1 MPNRLRLS
9 NAGEYRRRVTRPR
22 RRNQRVRQNK
32 GVAMKSDSR
41 PERKF
46 WQIAL
51 ADLERELGA
60 DAKGLTAS
68 EAALRRLHYGP
79 NALEE
84 RRRLSLPLKFLSRF
98 RNPLVIILLVAA
110 GVSALTGDLTSFII
124 ILTIVLMSAALDTVQ
139 EFRAEQAAEALKVS
153 VALKEQVLRDGKEV
167 TVLGGDLVPGDVVL
181 LGAGDL
187 VPADGRLLE
196 TRDFFVNE
204 ALLTGESYPSEKHAR
219 DEGVDSPEVASAT
232 NAAFMGSSVMNGS
245 ARLMV
250 CGTGLATQLGQISSS
265 LRRAPPPSALDQ
277 GAHRFGMLIV
287 RFTGALVLFVLL
299 INLLFHRPWLE
310 SFLFAVAL
318 AVGLTPELL
327 PMIISVTLARGAIR
341 MAKVQVIV
349 KRLGAIHDLG
359 SMDVLC
365 TDKTGT
371 LTEAKIGLTRQVAL
385 SGAES
390 PHVLDLAW
398 LNSHFQAGLRNP
410 LDAAII
416 ESGPPRDAGW
426 TKIDEVP
433 FDFQRRRVSVL
444 VEHEGRRL
452 LVTKGAPEDVIKLA
466 TRFEEPGKPELLPL
480 DEAARV
486 RAAKV
491 FEGFSPDGLRTLGVG
506 WRELEPNRPGA
517 TVGDEQ
523 DLIFAGFVVFSDPP
537 KASAGA
543 AIAALG
549 AKGVSVKIL
558 SGDNEHVTQHVCA
571 ALGIPITGLLT
582 GTEIEPLSDEALAA
596 RLEETNLFCLTPV
609 QKNRIILG
617 LRRRGHVVGY
627 LGDGIN
633 DAPSLHT
640 ADVGISVDSAVDVAK
655 DAADIILL
663 QQDLGVLERGVT
675 EGRRA
680 FGNIMKFIMMAMS
693 SNFGNMFSMAG
704 ATLILP
710 FLPMLPVQILL
721 NNLLYAVSEMPIPLD
736 EVDSEITEKPEH
748 WDMRFIRNFMLVM
761 GPVSSI
767 FDFLTFG
774 LLLLVFHANE
784 ALFQTG
790 WFIESLATQ
799 VLVIFVLRTRRNPLK
814 SRPHPLLATTSIA
827 VVVLAIMLPF
837 TPLGSWFGFV
847 PPSTAFLLAIAGLTL
862 SYLLLAQGA
871 KWAFYRRWSPVGAVP
886 APLIRAQLPLLERS

>member
-1 MPNRLRLS
+1 MAADPEELPM
-9 NAGEYRRRVTRPR
+9 T
-22 RRNQRVRQNK
+22 
-32 GVAMKSDSR
+32 SDSG

-51 ADLERELGA
+51 ADLEKQLGA
-60 DAKGLTAS
+60 GGNGLTS
-68 EAALRRLHYGP
+68 TEAAARRLRYGP
-79 NALEE
+79 NALEA
-84 RRRLSLPLKFLSRF
+84 RQRLSLPLKFLSRF

-110 GVSALTGDLTSFII
+110 AISAGTGDLASFII
-124 ILTIVLMSAALDTVQ
+124 ISTIVLMSAVLDTVQ
-139 EFRAEQAAEALKVS
+139 EYRAEQAAESLKVS
-153 VALKEQVLRDGKEV
+153 VALKEQVLRDGQEA
-167 TVLGGDLVPGDVVL
+167 TVLGQDLVLGDVVL
-181 LGAGDL
+181 LAAGDL

-196 TRDFFVNE
+196 ARDFFVNE
-204 ALLTGESYPSEKHAR
+204 ALLTGESYPAEKHAR
-219 DEGVDSPEVASAT
+219 DEGVESTEVAEAT

-245 ARLMV
+245 AKLFV
-250 CGTGLATQLGQISSS
+250 CATGLTTQLGQISST

-287 RFTGALVLFVLL
+287 RFTEVLVLFVLL
-299 INLLFHRPWLE
+299 VNLLFHRPWLE

-341 MAKVQVIV
+341 MAKAQVIV

-371 LTEAKIGLTRQVAL
+371 LTEAKIELARQVAL
-385 SGAES
+385 SGADS
-390 PHVLDLAW
+390 PHALDLAW

-410 LDAAII
+410 LDTAIV
-416 ESGPPRDAGW
+416 ESGAPRAAGW
-426 TKIDEVP
+426 AKIDEVP

-444 VEHEGRRL
+444 VEHDGHRL
-452 LVTKGAPEDVIKLA
+452 LITKGAPEDIIEHAV
-466 TRFEEPGKPELLPL
+466 RYEEPGKLEPLPL
-480 DEAARV
+480 DDAARA
-486 RAAKV
+486 RATKV
-491 FEGFSPDGLRTLGVG
+491 FEQLSADGFRALGVA
-506 WRELEPNRPGA
+506 WRELEPDRKAA
-517 TVGDEQ
+517 TVVDEQ
-523 DLIFAGFVVFSDPP
+523 ELVFAGFVVFSDPP
-537 KASAGA
+537 KKSAGA

-549 AKGVSVKIL
+549 INGIGVKIL
-558 SGDNEHVTQHVCA
+558 SGDNERVTQHVCA
-571 ALGIPITGLLT
+571 ELGIPITGLLT
-582 GTEIEPLSDEALAA
+582 GTEIEALDDMALSA
-596 RLEETNLFCLTPV
+596 RLEETNLFCRVTPI

-617 LRRRGHVVGY
+617 LRHRGHVVGY

-663 QQDLGVLERGVT
+663 RQDLGVLERGVT

-736 EVDSEITEKPEH
+736 AVDNEITAKPEH

-761 GPVSSI
+761 GPVSSV

-799 VLVIFVLRTRRNPLK
+799 VLVIFVLRTRGNPLK
-814 SRPHPLLATTSIA
+814 SRPHPLLATTSLA
-827 VVVLAIMLPF
+827 VVVVAVVLPF
-837 TPLGSWFGFV
+837 TPLGTWFGFA
-847 PPSTAFLLAIAGLTL
+847 PPSALFLLAIAGLTV
-862 SYLLLAQGA
+862 SYLVLAQGA
-871 KWAFYRRWSPVGAVP
+871 KWAFYRLSRPVGAP
-886 APLIRAQLPLLERS
+886 TPLIRVQLPLIGRS

>member
-1 MPNRLRLS
+1 M
-9 NAGEYRRRVTRPR
+9 T
-22 RRNQRVRQNK
+22 
-32 GVAMKSDSR
+32 SDSGR
-41 PERKF
+41 ERKF

-51 ADLERELGA
+51 TDLERQLGA
-60 DAKGLTAS
+60 GRNGISSA
-68 EAALRRLHYGP
+68 EAAARRLRYGP
-79 NALEE
+79 NTLEE

-98 RNPLVIILLVAA
+98 RNPLMIILLAA
-110 GVSALTGDLTSFII
+110 AVISALTGDLTSFII
-124 ILTIVLMSAALDTVQ
+124 ISTIVLMSAALDTVQ
-139 EFRAEQAAEALKVS
+139 EYRAEQAAESLKVS
-153 VALKEQVLRDGKEV
+153 VALKEQVLRDGQEV
-167 TVLGGDLVPGDVVL
+167 TVLGQDLVPGDVVL
-181 LGAGDL
+181 LAAGDL

-196 TRDFFVNE
+196 ARDFFVNE
-204 ALLTGESYPSEKHAR
+204 ALLTGESYPAEKHAR

-232 NAAFMGSSVMNGS
+232 NAAFMGSSVMSGS
-245 ARLMV
+245 ARLIV
-250 CGTGLATQLGQISSS
+250 CGTGLATQLGQISST
-265 LRRAPPPSALDQ
+265 LRRAPPPSAMDQ
-277 GAHRFGMLIV
+277 GTHRFGMLIV
-287 RFTGALVLFVLL
+287 RFTEILVLFVLL
-299 INLLFHRPWLE
+299 INLLFHRPWLQ

-327 PMIISVTLARGAIR
+327 PMIVSVTLARGAIR
-341 MAKVQVIV
+341 MARAHVIV

-371 LTEAKIGLTRQVAL
+371 LTEAKISLARRVAL
-385 SGAES
+385 SGADSER
-390 PHVLDLAW
+390 VLDLAW

-410 LDAAII
+410 LDTAIV
-416 ESGPPRDAGW
+416 ESGPPRGAGW
-426 TKIDEVP
+426 AKIDEVP

-466 TRFEEPGKPELLPL
+466 SQYEEPGKPGLLPL
-480 DEAARV
+480 DDAART

-491 FEGFSPDGLRTLGVG
+491 FEGLSADGFRALGVA
-506 WRELEPNRPGA
+506 WREFEPDRTEA
-517 TVGDEQ
+517 TVADEQ
-523 DLIFAGFVVFSDPP
+523 DLVFAGFVIFFDPP

-549 AKGVSVKIL
+549 AKGVGVKIL
-558 SGDNEHVTQHVCA
+558 SGDNERVTQHVCA
-571 ALGIPITGLLT
+571 ELGIPITGVLT
-582 GTEIEPLSDEALAA
+582 GTEIEATSDEALSA
-596 RLEETNLFCLTPV
+596 RLEETNLFCRVTPA

-617 LRRRGHVVGY
+617 LRHRGHVVGY

-640 ADVGISVDSAVDVAK
+640 SDVGISVDSAVDVAK

-663 QQDLGVLERGVT
+663 RQDLGVLERGVT

-748 WDMRFIRNFMLVM
+748 WDMRFIRNFMLVL
-761 GPVSSI
+761 GPVSSV

-774 LLLLVFHANE
+774 LLLLVFHASE

-799 VLVIFVLRTRRNPLK
+799 VLVIFVLRTRRNPLR
-814 SRPHPLLATTSIA
+814 SRPHPLLATTSVA
-827 VVVLAIMLPF
+827 VVGLAVVLPF
-837 TPLGSWFGFV
+837 TALGTWFGFA
-847 PPSTAFLLAIAGLTL
+847 PPSAAFLLGIAGLTV
-862 SYLLLAQGA
+862 SYLLLAQSA
-871 KWAFYRRWSPVGAVP
+871 KWAFYRLWRPAAAAP
-886 APLIRAQLPLLERS
+886 APTIRAQLPLIGRS

>member
-1 MPNRLRLS
+1 
-9 NAGEYRRRVTRPR
+9 
-22 RRNQRVRQNK
+22 
-32 GVAMKSDSR
+32 MKSDSR

-68 EAALRRLHYGP
+68 EAALRRLRYGP

-124 ILTIVLMSAALDTVQ
+124 ISTIVLMSAALDTVQ

-167 TVLGGDLVPGDVVL
+167 TVLGEDLVPGDVVL
-181 LGAGDL
+181 LAAGDL

-196 TRDFFVNE
+196 ARDFFVNE

-371 LTEAKIGLTRQVAL
+371 LTEAKISLERQVAL
-385 SGAES
+385 SGADSE
-390 PHVLDLAW
+390 HVLDLAW

-410 LDAAII
+410 LDAAIV

-466 TRFEEPGKPELLPL
+466 TRYEEPGKPELLSL

-491 FEGFSPDGLRTLGVG
+491 FEGLSAAGFRALGVA
-506 WRELEPNRPGA
+506 WRELEPDRA
-517 TVGDEQ
+517 RAAVADEQ
-523 DLIFAGFVVFSDPP
+523 QLVFAGFVVFSDPP

-549 AKGVSVKIL
+549 AKGVGVKIL
-558 SGDNEHVTQHVCA
+558 SGDNERVTQHVCA

-582 GTEIEPLSDEALAA
+582 GTEIEALDDEALAA
-596 RLEETNLFCLTPV
+596 RLEETNLFCRVTPV
-609 QKNRIILG
+609 QKNRIILS
-617 LRRRGHVVGY
+617 LRHRGHVVGY

-814 SRPHPLLATTSIA
+814 SRPHPLLATTSVA
-827 VVVLAIMLPF
+827 VVVLAVVLPF

-847 PPSTAFLLAIAGLTL
+847 PPSAAFLLAIAGLTV

>member
-1 MPNRLRLS
+1 MTPDNPPQ
-9 NAGEYRRRVTRPR
+9 RR
-22 RRNQRVRQNK
+22 
-32 GVAMKSDSR
+32 
-41 PERKF
+41 F
-46 WQIAL
+46 WQVPL
-51 ADLERELGA
+51 ADLLNQLAAGK
-60 DAKGLTAS
+60 DGLRSTEVVA
-68 EAALRRLHYGP
+68 RRLRYGP
-79 NALEE
+79 NTLEA

-98 RNPLVIILLVAA
+98 RNPLVLILLVAA
-110 GVSALTGDLTSFII
+110 AISAGTGDLASFII
-124 ILTIVLMSAALDTVQ
+124 ILTIVLMSAALDTAQ
-139 EFRAEQAAEALKVS
+139 EYRAEQAAEALKVS
-153 VALKEQVLRDGKEV
+153 VALKEQVLRDGQEV
-167 TVLGGDLVPGDVVL
+167 TVPGEDLVPGDVVL
-181 LGAGDL
+181 LAAGDL
-187 VPADGRLLE
+187 VPADGRLVE
-196 TRDFFVNE
+196 VRDLFVNE
-204 ALLTGESYPSEKHAR
+204 ALLTGESYPAEKHAR
-219 DEGVDSPEVASAT
+219 NEGIESLEVAEAT

-245 ARLMV
+245 AKLLV
-250 CGTGLATQLGQISSS
+250 CATGLTTQLGQISSA
-265 LRRAPPPSALDQ
+265 LRRASPPSALDQ

-287 RFTGALVLFVLL
+287 RFTEILVLFVLL
-299 INLLFHRPWLE
+299 VNLLFHRPWLE

-327 PMIISVTLARGAIR
+327 PMIMSVTLARGAVR
-341 MAKVQVIV
+341 MANAQVIV

-371 LTEAKIGLTRQVAL
+371 LTEAKIGLARQVAL
-385 SGAES
+385 SGADS
-390 PHVLDLAW
+390 PHALDLAW

-416 ESGPPRDAGW
+416 ASGPLRDAGW
-426 TKIDEVP
+426 VKIDEVP

-444 VEHEGRRL
+444 AEHAGHRL
-452 LVTKGAPEDVIKLA
+452 LITKGAPEDIMKLA
-466 TRFEEPGKPELLPL
+466 TRYEEPGKPEPLPL
-480 DEAARV
+480 DAAARA

-491 FEGFSPDGLRTLGVG
+491 FEQLSADGFRALGVA
-506 WRELEPNRPGA
+506 WRELEPDRA
-517 TVGDEQ
+517 QAAVADE
-523 DLIFAGFVVFSDPP
+523 LELVFAGFVVFSDPP
-537 KASAGA
+537 KVSAGA

-549 AKGVSVKIL
+549 AKGVGVKIL
-558 SGDNEHVTQHVCA
+558 TGDNGRVTQHVCTE
-571 ALGIPITGLLT
+571 LGIPITGLLT
-582 GTEIEPLSDEALAA
+582 GTEIEALDDEALAA
-596 RLEETNLFCLTPV
+596 RLEETNLFCRVTPA

-617 LRRRGHVVGY
+617 LRHRGHVVGY

-736 EVDSEITEKPEH
+736 DVDSEITAKPEH

-799 VLVIFVLRTRRNPLK
+799 VLVIFVLRTRRNPLR
-814 SRPHPLLATTSIA
+814 SRPHALLTTTSLA
-827 VVVLAIMLPF
+827 VVVLAVVLPF
-837 TPLGSWFGFV
+837 TPLGAWFGFV
-847 PPSTAFLLAIAGLTL
+847 PPSAAFLLAIAALTV
-862 SYLLLAQGA
+862 SYLALAQAA
-871 KWAFYRRWSPVGAVP
+871 KWAFYRVAPPVGGP
-886 APLIRAQLPLLERS
+886 TPLIRSHLPLVGRS

>member
-1 MPNRLRLS
+1 
-9 NAGEYRRRVTRPR
+9 
-22 RRNQRVRQNK
+22 
-32 GVAMKSDSR
+32 MKSDR
-41 PERKF
+41 LERIF

-51 ADLERELGA
+51 ADLERELGT
-60 DAKGLTAS
+60 DRTGLSSA
-68 EAALRRLHYGP
+68 EAALRRLRYGP

-124 ILTIVLMSAALDTVQ
+124 ISTIVLMSAALDTVQ

-153 VALKEQVLRDGKEV
+153 VALKELVLRDGKEV
-167 TVLGGDLVPGDVVL
+167 TVLGEDLVPGDVVL
-181 LGAGDL
+181 LAAGDL

-196 TRDFFVNE
+196 ARDFFVNE
-204 ALLTGESYPSEKHAR
+204 ALLTGKSYPSEKYAR

-250 CGTGLATQLGQISSS
+250 WGTGLATQLGQISSS

-371 LTEAKIGLTRQVAL
+371 LTEAKISLERQVAL
-385 SGAES
+385 SGADS

-416 ESGPPRDAGW
+416 ESGPPRGAGW
-426 TKIDEVP
+426 AKIDEVP

-466 TRFEEPGKPELLPL
+466 TRYEEPGKPELLSL

-491 FEGFSPDGLRTLGVG
+491 FEGLSAAGFRALGVA
-506 WRELEPNRPGA
+506 WRELEPDCARA
-517 TVGDEQ
+517 AVADEQ
-523 DLIFAGFVVFSDPP
+523 QLVFAGFVVFSDPP

-549 AKGVSVKIL
+549 AKGVGVKIL
-558 SGDNEHVTQHVCA
+558 SGDNERVTQHVCA

-582 GTEIEPLSDEALAA
+582 GTEIEALDDEALAA
-596 RLEETNLFCLTPV
+596 RLEETNLFCRVTPV
-609 QKNRIILG
+609 QKNRIILS
-617 LRRRGHVVGY
+617 LRHRGHVVGY

-640 ADVGISVDSAVDVAK
+640 ADVGISVESAVDVAK

-663 QQDLGVLERGVT
+663 RQDLGVLERGVT

-748 WDMRFIRNFMLVM
+748 WDMRFIRNFMLVL

-774 LLLLVFHANE
+774 LLLLIFHANE

-827 VVVLAIMLPF
+827 VVVLAVVLPF

-847 PPSTAFLLAIAGLTL
+847 PPSATFLLAIAGLTV

-871 KWAFYRRWSPVGAVP
+871 KWAFYRRWPPVGGAP
-886 APLIRAQLPLLERS
+886 APLMRAQLPLLERS

>member
-1 MPNRLRLS
+1 MALVDLEAQLGAGPDGLSSADAAARRLR
-9 NAGEYRRRVTRPR
+9 
-22 RRNQRVRQNK
+22 
-32 GVAMKSDSR
+32 
-41 PERKF
+41 
-46 WQIAL
+46 
-51 ADLERELGA
+51 
-60 DAKGLTAS
+60 
-68 EAALRRLHYGP
+68 YGP
-79 NALEE
+79 NTLEE
-84 RRRLSLPLKFLSRF
+84 RQRLSVFLKFLSRF
-98 RNPLVIILLVAA
+98 RNPLVLILLVAA
-110 GVSALTGDLTSFII
+110 VISALTGDLTSFII
-124 ILTIVLMSAALDTVQ
+124 ISTIVLMSAVLDTVQ
-139 EFRAEQAAEALKVS
+139 EHRAEEAAERLKIS
-153 VALKEQVLRDGKEV
+153 VALREKVLRDGREI
-167 TVLGGDLVPGDVVL
+167 TAPAAELVPGDVVL
-181 LGAGDL
+181 LAAGDL

-196 TRDFFVNE
+196 ARDFFVNE
-204 ALLTGESYPSEKHAR
+204 ALLTGESYPAEKRAS
-219 DEGVDSPEVASAT
+219 DDGVDSPEVASAT

-250 CGTGLATQLGQISSS
+250 CSTGLATQLGQISSS
-265 LRRAPPPSALDQ
+265 LRRAPPPSALDR
-277 GAHRFGMLIV
+277 GTYRFGMLIV
-287 RFTGALVLFVLL
+287 RFTEILVLFVLL

-327 PMIISVTLARGAIR
+327 PMIVSVTLARGAIR
-341 MAKVQVIV
+341 MAKAQVIV

-371 LTEAKIGLTRQVAL
+371 LTEARIGLARQVAL
-385 SGAES
+385 SGADSE
-390 PHVLDLAW
+390 HVLELAW

-410 LDAAII
+410 LDAAIV
-416 ESGPPRDAGW
+416 ESGPPRGAGW
-426 TKIDEVP
+426 AKLDEVP

-444 VEHEGRRL
+444 VERGGRRL
-452 LVTKGAPEDVIKLA
+452 LITKGAPEDVIKLA
-466 TRFEEPGKPELLPL
+466 TRYEEPGKPELLPL
-480 DEAARV
+480 DEAARA

-491 FEGFSPDGLRTLGVG
+491 FEGVSTDGFRVLGVA
-506 WRELEPNRPGA
+506 WRELEPDRA
-517 TVGDEQ
+517 RAAVADEQ
-523 DLIFAGFVVFSDPP
+523 DLVFAGFVVFFDPP

-549 AKGVSVKIL
+549 AKGVGVKIL
-558 SGDNEHVTQHVCA
+558 SGDNERVTLHVCA
-571 ALGIPITGLLT
+571 ELGIPITGLLT
-582 GTEIEPLSDEALAA
+582 GVEIEMLSDEALAA
-596 RLEETNLFCLTPV
+596 RLEETNLFCRVTPV

-617 LRRRGHVVGY
+617 LKHRGHVVGY

-640 ADVGISVDSAVDVAK
+640 SDVGISVDSAVDVAK

-721 NNLLYAVSEMPIPLD
+721 NNLLYAVSELPIPLD

-767 FDFLTFG
+767 FDYLTFG
-774 LLLLVFHANE
+774 LLLLVFHASQ

-799 VLVIFVLRTRRNPLK
+799 VLVIFVLRTRRNPLR
-814 SRPHPLLATTSIA
+814 SRPHPLLVTTSVA
-827 VVVLAIMLPF
+827 VVVLAVVLPF
-837 TPLGSWFGFV
+837 TQLGAWFGFV
-847 PPSTAFLLAIAGLTL
+847 PPSGAFLIAIAGLSV
-862 SYLLLAQGA
+862 SYLMLAQGA
-871 KWAFYRRWSPVGAVP
+871 KWAFYRLQPRGGAAP
-886 APLIRAQLPLLERS
+886 AALLRPHFPLIGRS